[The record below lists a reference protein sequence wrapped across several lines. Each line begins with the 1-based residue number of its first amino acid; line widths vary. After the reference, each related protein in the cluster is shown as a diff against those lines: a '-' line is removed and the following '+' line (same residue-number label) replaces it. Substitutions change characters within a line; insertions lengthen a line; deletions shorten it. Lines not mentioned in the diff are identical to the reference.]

1 MRQEYRERMPVLRQ
15 AELRHA
21 PDPRANQ
28 KERTRAALVAAAA
41 ELLRR
46 DAGPPT
52 VAEAAEEAKVSRATA
67 YRYFPTQEALLVEV
81 AALGPAVA
89 PVEAALA
96 ALPPEGGAPEAR
108 LLRLLDA
115 FNPILFADQATMR
128 TALRVYLDTWFENR
142 RAGEESPPVR
152 EGRRMRWLDE
162 ALAPVRRGMPARDW
176 RRLRAALSLTLGS
189 EALIAMKDVCR
200 LGDEE
205 ALAVLRWAAAALLRA
220 GLDEARRAAPDG
232 PKRAPREP
240 PRASRPGSSP
250 QGRVGPRRGAKG
262 ETHAAGGPRRPARG
276 TRPAGAPGR
285 G

>member
-1 MRQEYRERMPVLRQ
+1 MPISRQ
-15 AELRHA
+15 ADLRPG

-41 ELLRR
+41 ELLRHG
-46 DAGPPT
+46 APPT

-81 AALGPAVA
+81 AELSPAVA

-96 ALPPEGGAPEAR
+96 ALPSDGGDAEAR

-115 FNPILFADQATMR
+115 FNPILFADQAPMR

-152 EGRRMRWLDE
+152 EGRRTRWLDE
-162 ALAPVRRGMPARDW
+162 ALEPVRREMPAREW

-189 EALIAMKDVCR
+189 EALVVMKDVCR
-200 LGDEE
+200 LDDRE
-205 ALAVLRWAAAALLRA
+205 ALAVLRWAAVALLRA
-220 GLDEARRAAPDG
+220 GLDEARGAAP
-232 PKRAPREP
+232 A
-240 PRASRPGSSP
+240 RPAAAH
-250 QGRVGPRRGAKG
+250 RGAKS
-262 ETHAAGGPRRPARG
+262 R
-276 TRPAGAPGR
+276 
-285 G
+285 

>member
-1 MRQEYRERMPVLRQ
+1 MPISRQ
-15 AELRHA
+15 ADLR
-21 PDPRANQ
+21 PGQDPRAKQ

-46 DAGPPT
+46 GAPPT

-81 AALGPAVA
+81 AALGPMVA

-96 ALPPEGGAPEAR
+96 ALPPVGDPEAR

-115 FNPILFADQATMR
+115 FNPVVFADQAPMR

-152 EGRRMRWLDE
+152 EGRRTRWLDE
-162 ALAPVRRGMPARDW
+162 ALGPVRRGMPAREW

-189 EALIAMKDVCR
+189 EALIVMKDVCR
-200 LGDEE
+200 LGDAE

-220 GLDEARRAAPDG
+220 GLDEARRPAPA
-232 PKRAPREP
+232 RRHEA
-240 PRASRPGSSP
+240 
-250 QGRVGPRRGAKG
+250 RRGAK
-262 ETHAAGGPRRPARG
+262 AR
-276 TRPAGAPGR
+276 
-285 G
+285 

>member
-1 MRQEYRERMPVLRQ
+1 MSVSRQ
-15 AELRHA
+15 AVSRPS

-46 DAGPPT
+46 GAPPT
-52 VAEAAEEAKVSRATA
+52 VAEAAEQAKVSRATA
-67 YRYFPTQEALLVEV
+67 YRYFPTQEALLIEV
-81 AALGPAVA
+81 AELSPAVA

-96 ALPPEGGAPEAR
+96 ALPPGDDAEAR

-115 FNPILFADQATMR
+115 FNPILFADQAPMR

-142 RAGEESPPVR
+142 RTGEEGPPVR
-152 EGRRMRWLDE
+152 EGRRTRWLDE
-162 ALAPVRRGMPARDW
+162 ALEPVRRGMPAREW

-189 EALIAMKDVCR
+189 EALVVMKDVCR

-220 GLDEARRAAPDG
+220 GLEEARHA
-232 PKRAPREP
+232 
-240 PRASRPGSSP
+240 RPGA
-250 QGRVGPRRGAKG
+250 QCGEKRVRR
-262 ETHAAGGPRRPARG
+262 
-276 TRPAGAPGR
+276 APGR
-285 G
+285 SR

>member
-1 MRQEYRERMPVLRQ
+1 MRR
-15 AELRHA
+15 AH
-21 PDPRANQ
+21 DPRANQ
-28 KERTRAALVAAAA
+28 KERTRAALVTAAS

-46 DAGPPT
+46 GAAPPT
-52 VAEAAEEAKVSRATA
+52 VAEAAEAAKVSRATA

-81 AALGPAVA
+81 AALGPMMA

-96 ALPPEGGAPEAR
+96 ALPPGGDPEAR

-115 FNPILFADQATMR
+115 FNPVLFADQATMR

-142 RAGEESPPVR
+142 RAGDESPAVR
-152 EGRRMRWLDE
+152 EGRRTRWLDE
-162 ALAPVRRGMPARDW
+162 ALAPARRGMPARQW

-189 EALIAMKDVCR
+189 EALIVMKDVCR

-220 GLDEARRAAPDG
+220 GLDEARRAEPGG
-232 PKRAPREP
+232 PGRAPREP
-240 PRASRPGSSP
+240 LRASRPESLPHGRAGS
-250 QGRVGPRRGAKG
+250 RRGAKG
-262 ETHAAGGPRRPARG
+262 ETHAAGGPRRLARG
-276 TRPAGAPGR
+276 TRPAGAPGS